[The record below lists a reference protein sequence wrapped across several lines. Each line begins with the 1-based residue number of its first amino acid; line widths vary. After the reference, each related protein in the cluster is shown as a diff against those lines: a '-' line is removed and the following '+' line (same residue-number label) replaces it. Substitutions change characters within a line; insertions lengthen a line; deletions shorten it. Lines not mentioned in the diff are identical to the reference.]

1 MKKKDNQTEEIN
13 NKTQPQEN
21 LDLEQLLETIK
32 EESAYNL
39 AGWQRAQADYQNLK
53 KESEKARLDSIKL
66 ANKGLIENLI
76 PVFDNFA
83 LATKHLPVELQDN
96 NWVQGIVYIHKQLQD
111 ILIDEGV
118 EIIDPV
124 GEIFNPNIHEAVDSI
139 ELEDSSKQNTI
150 IEVLQV
156 GYKLNGS
163 LIRSARVKVA
173 A

>member
-1 MKKKDNQTEEIN
+1 MKKKDNKAQELN
-13 NKTQPQEN
+13 NSSKDN
-21 LDLEQLLETIK
+21 IDIEQLLEQIK

-53 KESEKARLDSIKL
+53 KESEKSRLDSIKL
-66 ANKGLIENLI
+66 ANKALIENLI

-83 LATKHLPVELQDN
+83 LATKHLPNELQDN
-96 NWVQGIVYIHKQLQD
+96 SWVQGIVYIHKQLQD
-111 ILIDEGV
+111 ILIAEGV

-124 GEIFNPNIHEAVDSI
+124 GETFDPNIHEAVDSI
-139 ELEDSSKQNTI
+139 EIEDMSKQNTI

>member
-1 MKKKDNQTEEIN
+1 MKKKDSQTEEIKN
-13 NKTQPQEN
+13 QSNELMD
-21 LDLEQLLETIK
+21 LDQLIEQLK

-53 KESEKARLDSIKL
+53 KESTQSSIDSIRL

-76 PVFDNFA
+76 PVFDNFE
-83 LATKHLPVELQDN
+83 LAIKHLPKDLQDN
-96 NWVQGIVYIHKQLQD
+96 NWVQGVVYIHKQLQD
-111 ILIDEGV
+111 ILISEGV
-118 EIIDPV
+118 EIVAPM
-124 GEIFNPNIHEAVDSI
+124 GNIFDPNIHEAVDSI
-139 ELEDSSKQNTI
+139 EIQDQSKKNTI

-173 A
+173 S